1 MSEKK
6 WQIKCPTCQRST
18 LLHEDELGARHMIA
32 TMSALKDP
40 ANARRTLEDYTIAC
54 PRCDALI
61 PFEPRSEYR
70 RRKALAV
77 SRRIERL
84 VSELESM
91 TGREREFHAM
101 AGQLGAAVLEM
112 LETDMPLETLFDSED
127 KLLSVFADEIRKSNT
142 EPKRHRAWRW
152 LQETLAIACSGI
164 GERDDLPAAPVDD
177 VEEKREALL
186 RSLHE
191 LNQEQRPQAAAARS
205 APAPERSAPAAKA
218 QGSLRFEFKQ
228 AHDNNVEAVAISRD
242 GRIGL
247 SVGWNPFVRVW
258 NLETGK
264 ELPPLKADGNF
275 LTSVIFLGDETRVA
289 AAGSGGAVWIWDLA
303 SGRVVHCLRKH
314 SFTVHSLAASA
325 DGRLLISG
333 SGDGT
338 ARLWDTVKGSQVR
351 KFGGFFGGTLDGPVL
366 AVALSPDGAWA
377 LTGGGDHADTV
388 KVWDTSNGQMAK
400 TAHFPARAVVSVAF
414 MSEHWKALVR
424 SGFKLCV
431 MDVTEGRIIG
441 SVADASG
448 DDFMAFHLAPGGQ
461 WAAGGS
467 GAEVC
472 VIEVGADPRH
482 CIRQR
487 LRGHEQGQSVKAC
500 AITSSGRRVISGGY
514 DCSVMVW
521 DTGL

>member
-1 MSEKK
+1 MSSKK
-6 WQIKCPTCQRST
+6 WQIKCPKCQRST
-18 LLHEDELGARHMIA
+18 LLHADELGARHMLA

-54 PRCDALI
+54 PRCEALI
-61 PFEPRSEYR
+61 PFEPRSNYR

-84 VSELESM
+84 VSELASL
-91 TGREREFHAM
+91 TGSERELQAM
-101 AGQLGAAVLEM
+101 AGQLAAAVLEM

-127 KLLSVFADEIRKSNT
+127 KVLSVFADEVRKTNA

-164 GERDDLPAAPVDD
+164 GERDDLPAAPVDE

-186 RSLHE
+186 RSLNE
-191 LNQEQRPQAAAARS
+191 LQKEQRPQAAAAAARP

-218 QGSLRFEFKQ
+218 QASLRFQFKQ
-228 AHDNNVEAVAISRD
+228 AHDNSVEAVAISRD

-247 SVGWNPFVRVW
+247 SVGWNPLVRVW

-264 ELPPLKADGNF
+264 EMLRLKAGGNF
-275 LTSVIFLGDETRVA
+275 LTSVIFLGVETRVA
-289 AAGSGGAVWIWDLA
+289 AAGSGGEVWIWDLA

-351 KFGGFFGGTLDGPVL
+351 KFGGFFGGTHNGPVM

-388 KVWDTSNGQMAK
+388 NVWDNSNGQMAK
-400 TAHFPARAVVSVAF
+400 TAHFPARAILSVAF
-414 MSEHWKALVR
+414 MSERWKALVQ
-424 SGFKLCV
+424 SGSKLHV
-431 MDVTEGRIIG
+431 LDVTEGKIFG
-441 SVADASG
+441 SVADADG
-448 DDFMAFHLAPGGQ
+448 DYFNLFHLA
-461 WAAGGS
+461 AGGT

-472 VIEVGADPRH
+472 VIEVGADARH

-500 AITSSGRRVISGGY
+500 AITPSGRRVISGGY
-514 DCSVMVW
+514 DCSVVVW

>member
-6 WQIKCPTCQRST
+6 WQIKCPHCQRST
-18 LLHEDELGARHMIA
+18 QLNTDELGARHMIGA
-32 TMSALKDP
+32 MSALKDP

-54 PRCDALI
+54 PRCDALM

-84 VSELESM
+84 VSEVESAAES
-91 TGREREFHAM
+91 ERGLHAM
-101 AGQLGAAVLEM
+101 AGQLGTVVLQM
-112 LETDMPLETLFDSED
+112 LETDLPLETLFDSED
-127 KLLSVFADEIRKSNT
+127 KLLSVFAEEIRKTNA

-152 LQETLAIACSGI
+152 LQETFAIACSGI
-164 GERDDLPAAPVDD
+164 GERDDLPAAPAND

-186 RSLHE
+186 RSLNE
-191 LNQEQRPQAAAARS
+191 LHQEQRPQAAAQS
-205 APAPERSAPAAKA
+205 APAPAAKS
-218 QGSLRFEFKQ
+218 QGSLRFHFKQ

-264 ELPPLKADGNF
+264 ELPPLKAGGNF
-275 LTSVIFLGDETRVA
+275 LTTVIFLGDESRVA
-289 AAGSGGAVWIWDLA
+289 AAGSGGDLWIWDLA
-303 SGRVVHCLRKH
+303 SGRMVHCLRKH
-314 SFTVHSLAASA
+314 SFTIHSLAASA
-325 DGRLLISG
+325 DGCLLISG

-338 ARLWDTVKGSQVR
+338 ARLWDTVKGAQVR
-351 KFGGFFGGTLDGPVL
+351 KFGGFFGGTHNGPVM

-388 KVWDTSNGQMAK
+388 KVWDASNGQLAK
-400 TAHFPARAVVSVAF
+400 TAHFPARAILSVAF
-414 MSEHWKALVR
+414 MSERWKALVQ
-424 SGFKLCV
+424 SGSKLQV
-431 MDVTEGRIIG
+431 LDVTEGKIIG
-441 SVADASG
+441 SVADADG
-448 DDFMAFHLAPGGQ
+448 DYFNVFQLASGGQ

-472 VIEVGADPRH
+472 VIEIGADSKNS
-482 CIRQR
+482 IRQR
-487 LRGHEQGQSVKAC
+487 LPGHEPGKSINAC
-500 AITSSGRRVISGGY
+500 AITPSGRRVISGGY
-514 DCSVMVW
+514 DLSVMVW

>member
-1 MSEKK
+1 MSEKQ
-6 WQIKCPTCQRST
+6 WQIKCPKCQRTTQLNADQLS
-18 LLHEDELGARHMIA
+18 ARHMLGA
-32 TMSALKDP
+32 MSALKDP

-61 PFEPRSEYR
+61 PFEPRSDYR

-84 VSELESM
+84 VSELESF
-91 TGREREFHAM
+91 TGSEREFHAM
-101 AGQLGAAVLEM
+101 AGQLGAVVLQM

-127 KLLSVFADEIRKSNT
+127 KLLSVFAEEIRKTNA

-152 LQETLAIACSGI
+152 LQETFAIACSGI
-164 GERDDLPAAPVDD
+164 GERDDLPAAPVED

-186 RSLHE
+186 RSLNE
-191 LNQEQRPQAAAARS
+191 LHQEQRPQAAAAV
-205 APAPERSAPAAKA
+205 RSAPAAKA
-218 QGSLRFEFKQ
+218 QGSLCFHFKQ

-247 SVGWNPFVRVW
+247 SVGWNSFVRVW

-264 ELPPLKADGNF
+264 ELPPLQADGNF
-275 LTSVIFLGDETRVA
+275 LTSVIFLGDESRVA

-303 SGRVVHCLRKH
+303 SSRVLHCLRKH
-314 SFTVHSLAASA
+314 SFTIHTLAASA

-338 ARLWDTVKGSQVR
+338 ARLWDTSKGSHVR
-351 KFGGFFGGTLDGPVL
+351 KFGGFFGGTLNGGVS

-388 KVWDTSNGQMAK
+388 KVWDTSNGQLAK
-400 TAHFPARAVVSVAF
+400 TAHFPARAVMSVAF
-414 MSEHWKALVR
+414 MSERWKAIVQ
-424 SGFKLCV
+424 SGYKLH
-431 MDVTEGRIIG
+431 MLDVTEGKIIG
-441 SVADASG
+441 SLADSNE
-448 DDFMAFHLAPGGQ
+448 DHFMAFQLAPGGQ
-461 WAAGGS
+461 WAAAGA

-472 VIEVGADPRH
+472 VIEVGADARN
-482 CIRQR
+482 CIRR
-487 LRGHEQGQSVKAC
+487 RMRGHEQSRSVNAC
-500 AITSSGRRVISGGY
+500 AITPSGGRVISGGN
-514 DCSVMVW
+514 DRAVIVW

>member
-1 MSEKK
+1 MSDKK
-6 WQIKCPTCQRST
+6 WQIKCPKCQRST
-18 LLHEDELGARHMIA
+18 QLNSDELSARHMLGF
-32 TMSALKDP
+32 MSALKDP
-40 ANARRTLEDYTIAC
+40 ANARRMLEDYTIAC

-61 PFEPRSEYR
+61 PFEPRSDYR

-84 VSELESM
+84 VSELETF
-91 TGREREFHAM
+91 TGSERDFHAM
-101 AGQLGAAVLEM
+101 AGQLGAVVLQM

-127 KLLSVFADEIRKSNT
+127 KLLSVFADEIRKTNA

-152 LQETLAIACSGI
+152 LQETFAIACSGI
-164 GERDDLPAAPVDD
+164 GERDDLPAAPVND
-177 VEEKREALL
+177 VEEKRESLL
-186 RSLHE
+186 RSLNE
-191 LNQEQRPQAAAARS
+191 LHQEQRPQAAVAQS
-205 APAPERSAPAAKA
+205 APARAAPAAKA
-218 QGSLRFEFKQ
+218 QGSLRFHFKQ

-258 NLETGK
+258 NLETGQ

-275 LTSVIFLGDETRVA
+275 LTCVIFLGDESRVA

-303 SGRVVHCLRKH
+303 SGRVLHCLRKH
-314 SFTVHSLAASA
+314 SFTIHTLSAAA

-338 ARLWDTVKGSQVR
+338 ARLWDTDKGSQVR
-351 KFGGFFGGTLDGPVL
+351 KFGGFFGGTLNGSVS
-366 AVALSPDGAWA
+366 AVALSADGAWA

-388 KVWDTSNGQMAK
+388 KIWDTSNGQLAK
-400 TAHFPARAVVSVAF
+400 TAHFPACAIKSVAF
-414 MSEHWKALVR
+414 MSERWKALVQ
-424 SGFKLCV
+424 SGYKLHV
-431 MDVTEGRIIG
+431 LDVTEGKIIG
-441 SVADASG
+441 SVADSNA
-448 DDFMAFHLAPGGQ
+448 DHFMTFQLAAGGQ

-472 VIEVGADPRH
+472 VIEVGADSKNS
-482 CIRQR
+482 IRQR
-487 LRGHEQGQSVKAC
+487 LRGHEQGKSVNAC
-500 AITSSGRRVISGGY
+500 AITPSGRRVISGGY
-514 DCSVMVW
+514 DLSLMVW